1 MQNQKSELKKLL
13 FKNQAVKTG
22 EFTLSSGKKSNFY
35 VDGKQATCHP
45 QGAKLIA
52 GIILDK
58 IKDLDAQ
65 AIGGLTIGADPIA
78 AAVSLMSQVLSYKS
92 QAPLPCFIVRKEAK
106 GHGLKKEIEGI
117 IQPNWKVVIVDD
129 VITTAS
135 ATLKAIEAVEKIGCK
150 VLKVICLVDREE
162 GGAQALAKYD
172 FDPIFK
178 KSELVVY

>member
-1 MQNQKSELKKLL
+1 MQNQKSELKNLL

-35 VDGKQATCHP
+35 VDAKQATCHP

-52 GIILDK
+52 EIILEK
-58 IKDLDAQ
+58 IKGLPVQ
-65 AIGGLTIGADPIA
+65 AIGGLTIGADPLA
-78 AAVSLMSQVLSYKS
+78 AAVSVLSAGTKN
-92 QAPLPCFIVRKEAK
+92 PLPCFIVRKEAK

-117 IQPNWKVVIVDD
+117 IQPNWNVVIVDD

-135 ATLKAIEAVEKIGCK
+135 ATIKAIEAVEKIGCK

-162 GGAQALAKYD
+162 GGAQALSKYD

-178 KSELVVY
+178 KSELI